1 MDFSAQDVEIFSDL
15 LGIIYET
22 VINAGKWPEALE
34 GVCRFTGAS
43 ASRIYWRD
51 ASNAAAQTI
60 YSWGFDPKFLE
71 FYLHGYVSLN
81 PLYPAS
87 VFINPGEV
95 FSSRDLVPPE
105 EFQASR
111 FFKEWVAPQG
121 FFDAAIFNIQRYQAS
136 AAAFTVITGRDYG
149 FVDDRLRHR
158 LQLLAPHLQRAA
170 IIGRELDRRSLHSHS
185 LEAALNEVSAG
196 VFILDAGG
204 RTVWTNLAGAAM
216 LEKGD
221 VVRDA
226 PRFRLADA
234 NANQRL
240 RQGLAF
246 STDDLNPVAA
256 PQPALI
262 KTSDAQGATWTGCL
276 MRLPAQSP
284 TRQAFQQVGPEAQA
298 ALFLRQADVV
308 PASGLE
314 ICARLYGLT
323 PAELRVLNAAVEIDT
338 VAEIANNLGVSAN
351 TVKKQLSAIFT
362 KMGVSRRAALVKAV
376 MAAQN
381 AA

>member
-1 MDFSAQDVEIFSDL
+1 MNFSERDMEEFSDL
-15 LGIIYET
+15 VGLIYET
-22 VINAGKWPEALE
+22 VIDDAKWPEALS
-34 GVCRFTGAS
+34 GVCRFVGAA

-60 YSWGFDPKFLE
+60 YSWGFDPRFLE
-71 FYLHGYVSLN
+71 VYRQGYVSLN

-95 FSSRDLVPPE
+95 FSSRDLVPPD

-149 FVDDRLRHR
+149 LVDDRLRQR

-170 IIGRELDRRSLHSHS
+170 IIGRELDRRFLHAQS
-185 LEAALNEVSAG
+185 LEAALNQVEAG
-196 VFILDAGG
+196 VFILDAAG
-204 RTVWTNLAGAAM
+204 RAVWTNHVGAAM

-226 PRFRLADA
+226 PRFSLANA
-234 NANQRL
+234 GANQRL
-240 RQGLAF
+240 REGLAC
-246 STDDLNPVAA
+246 SADA
-256 PQPALI
+256 PGPSAPQQPALI
-262 KTSDAQGATWTGCL
+262 KTADAQGAAWTGCL
-276 MRLPAQSP
+276 MRLPAHSP
-284 TRQAFQQVGPEAQA
+284 TRQAFQQVGPAAQA
-298 ALFLRQADVV
+298 ALFLRPADVV

-314 ICARLYGLT
+314 ACARLYGLT

-338 VAEIANNLGVSAN
+338 VAKIADTLGVSAN
-351 TVKKQLSAIFT
+351 TVKKQLSAIFA